1 MPESTG
7 EHCQQCGAVLLPKWR
22 FCVACNA
29 PVSGASRRPEG
40 QLADTLRHLPSTHRP
55 DKTLVFVPEY
65 REERLRR
72 ARRNKQAVIVTLI
85 GCVLL
90 TTGSFIFWRS
100 KEHKKVQTPQLQ
112 RETMARRELDIYARA
127 IENFRADVGR
137 YPTMPEGLAAL
148 LKQPPTL
155 ATWRGPYLERDYSVD
170 PWGHDYV
177 YQSFNDGSAF
187 AVYSYGPEGEAAG
200 RYFMQVNSGTPEPS
214 LMPKP

>member
-1 MPESTG
+1 
-7 EHCQQCGAVLLPKWR
+7 V
-22 FCVACNA
+22 
-29 PVSGASRRPEG
+29 
-40 QLADTLRHLPSTHRP
+40 
-55 DKTLVFVPEY
+55 VFVPEY
-65 REERLRR
+65 REARLKR
-72 ARRNKQAVIVTLI
+72 ARRNKQAVIVALI

-100 KEHKKVQTPQLQ
+100 KEHKKAQAPQLQ

-137 YPTMPEGLAAL
+137 YPTMPEGLPAL